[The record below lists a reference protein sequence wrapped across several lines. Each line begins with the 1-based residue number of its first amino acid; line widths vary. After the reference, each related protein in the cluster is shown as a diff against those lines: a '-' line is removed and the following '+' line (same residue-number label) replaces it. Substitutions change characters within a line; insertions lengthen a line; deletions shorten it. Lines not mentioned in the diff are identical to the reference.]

1 VKRKLKYTKAVILI
15 LSLAVIPSTIIF
27 AGGEPLTS
35 DSVIFQAFYW
45 DVDPGGIWYDRI
57 RDEAPGLKAAGFT
70 HFWFPPPTKG
80 AGGGYSMGYDLYD
93 NYDLGQYD
101 QKGTVETRFGSLA
114 ELQAAAAACENVLL
128 DLVANHM
135 DGAEAEEQDSGDG
148 NWYWQKF
155 NYVHGLFPKSTSD
168 FHPGNPDDCD
178 LCNGNDY
185 ILGQD
190 VCHNNPYMFNG
201 QLAWAQWMKDT
212 IGNVS
217 GFRLD
222 AVKHFSWE
230 MSKQFGTVGD
240 CIGEFWDSQQEIF
253 YWMDYTGNYAFD
265 FPLFYTMKDSNAAAL
280 DGAGLTSAKG
290 ISFVANHDTER
301 DSWISQKS
309 RAYGFILYINPIPC
323 VFWSDW
329 FNGWLQPQIQ
339 RALTARH
346 AHDFGGTQ
354 TIYKNGD
361 LIIFRNNTPVFGCFN
376 SHGINELSA
385 TVGGA
390 APNSIYSAI
399 AWGPGDQPADVTSD
413 LYGNVTLSAP
423 AGGYAYWYR
432 DPEKNGPLGRFGSV
446 HVTGNNE
453 PVFGSEWGYN
463 PANEMTLVSDH
474 VWRWIVDVP
483 EATSVEYKFLMNGS
497 WDVNRGLGET
507 TGPQLTQFNWHLTQH
522 GGNIPL
528 NLPAGWCV
536 WEYYDD
542 TETNRVYTVDFNSD
556 HVVNLIDYSYLA
568 AHWLHEDCNETN
580 SCETTD
586 MDRNGAVD
594 KIDLLRFQEFY
605 LVKPIQ

>member
-1 VKRKLKYTKAVILI
+1 MKFTHAIFWI
-15 LSLAVIPSTIIF
+15 TIFTAIPCNFLF
-27 AGGEPLTS
+27 AGGDPLDS

-45 DVDPGGIWYDRI
+45 DVPLGGIWYDTI
-57 RDEAPGLKAAGFT
+57 RQNAPALKAAGFT

-135 DGAEAEEQDSGDG
+135 DGATEQDQDPGDG

-155 NYVHGLFPKSTSD
+155 QYVHDTFWKSATD

-185 ILGQD
+185 LLGQD

-212 IGNVS
+212 VGNVT

-222 AVKHFSWE
+222 AVKHFRWE
-230 MSKQFGTVGD
+230 MSKAFGTVGD
-240 CIGEFWDSQQEIF
+240 CIGEFWDSKQEIF

-265 FPLFYTMKDSNAAAL
+265 FPLYTALQGSASEL

-290 ISFVANHDTER
+290 ISFVANHDT
-301 DSWISQKS
+301 DWIGQKS
-309 RAYGFILYINPIPC
+309 RAYGFILYITPIPC

-329 FNGWLQPQIQ
+329 FDSWLQPQIQ

-354 TIYKNGD
+354 TIYNTHD
-361 LIIFRNNTPVFGCFN
+361 LIIFRNHTPVFGCFN
-376 SHGINELSA
+376 SHGIDELSA
-385 TVGGA
+385 TIGGA
-390 APNSIYSAI
+390 APNSIYTAI
-399 AWGPGDQPADVTSD
+399 AWGPGDQPDDVTSD
-413 LYGNVTLSAP
+413 MYGNVILSAP
-423 AGGYAYWYR
+423 PAGYAYWYR
-432 DPEKNGPLGRFGSV
+432 DPDKNGPLGNFGSV
-446 HVTGNNE
+446 HVAGNSE
-453 PVFGSEWGYN
+453 SIFGSEWGYN
-463 PANEMTLVSDH
+463 AANEMTLISDH
-474 VWRWIVDVP
+474 VWRWIGDVP
-483 EATSVEYKFLMNGS
+483 EAASVEYKFLMNGS
-497 WDVNRGLGET
+497 WDINRGLGET
-507 TGPQLTQFNWHLTQH
+507 TGPELTQFNWYLSQH
-522 GGNIPL
+522 GANIPL
-528 NLPAGWCV
+528 HLPGGLCV

-542 TETNRVYTVDFNSD
+542 TETNRAYTVDFNCD
-556 HVVNLIDYSYLA
+556 HVVNLCDFSYIA
-568 AHWLHEDCNETN
+568 AHWLKDDCNVSN
-580 SCETTD
+580 SCQTTD
-586 MDRNGAVD
+586 MDRSGAVD
-594 KIDLLRFQEFY
+594 FYDLIRFQEFY
-605 LVKPIQ
+605 LLNSY